1 MCQPVGGEEYLRLWQ
16 RDRQALPP
24 GYNLE
29 ITGTAAS
36 AGDGNSQLLSVLVI
50 QVGNA
55 IKPLLIFAVVPCGKC
70 GAFAVLYVINS
81 SFGFMAFPGIIALVG
96 VIVFHI
102 IMRESLLDAGIMRL
116 RAVMITVG
124 ATIMALL
131 PLAIHGGPLWQLL
144 CYAQIGGVALA
155 TVVTLLLVPVVYS
168 FLVLDLKWVK
178 WITIEQQ
185 VAVV

>member
-1 MCQPVGGEEYLRLWQ
+1 M
-16 RDRQALPP
+16 PP

-36 AGDGNSQLLSVLVI
+36 AGDANSQLLSVLVI
-50 QVGNA
+50 QFGNA
-55 IKPLLIFAVVPCGKC
+55 IKPLLIFAVVPYGMC
-70 GAFAVLYVINS
+70 GAFAALYVINS
-81 SFGFMAFPGIIALVG
+81 SFGFMAFLGIITLVG
-96 VIVFHI
+96 VIVCHI
-102 IMRESLLDAGIMRL
+102 IVLFDFVEEAHERGESMCESLLDAGIMRL
-116 RAVMITVG
+116 RPLMITVG

-131 PLAIHGGPLWQLL
+131 ALAIHCGPLWQPL

-168 FLVLDLKWVK
+168 FFVLDLKWVK

-185 VAVV
+185 AAVA

>member
-1 MCQPVGGEEYLRLWQ
+1 M
-16 RDRQALPP
+16 PP

-36 AGDGNSQLLSVLVI
+36 AGDANSQLLSVLVI
-50 QVGNA
+50 QFGNA
-55 IKPLLIFAVVPCGKC
+55 IKPLLIFAASPYGMC
-70 GAFAVLYVINS
+70 GAFAALYVTNS
-81 SFGFMAFPGIIALVG
+81 SFGFMAFLGIIALVG
-96 VIVFHI
+96 VIVSYI
-102 IMRESLLDAGIMRL
+102 IVLFDFVEEAHEHGEAMRESLLDAGMMRL
-116 RAVMITVG
+116 RPVMITVG

-131 PLAIHGGPLWQLL
+131 PLAIHGGPLWQPL

-168 FLVLDLKWVK
+168 FFVLNFKWVK

-185 VAVV
+185 AAAA